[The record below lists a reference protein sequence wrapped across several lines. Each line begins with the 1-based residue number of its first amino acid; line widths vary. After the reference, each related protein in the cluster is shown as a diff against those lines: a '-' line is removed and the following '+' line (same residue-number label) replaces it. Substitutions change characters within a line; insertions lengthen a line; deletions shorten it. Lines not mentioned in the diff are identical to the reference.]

1 MTHAPLIEAKEVSKT
16 FGTKKR
22 RIQAIHAVSLAIYP
36 RETVGLV
43 GESGC
48 GKTTLGRTLM
58 GLYPPS
64 QGAVFFQG
72 NNLSTLPRRDTKALA
87 KHMQY
92 IFQDPFASLNP
103 RMTAGEILAEPL
115 KIHKIMRSP
124 AERQQ
129 EVEKLLTLV
138 GLSPNHSRRYPHEF
152 SGGQRQRICIA
163 RALALNPPFIVCDE
177 PIAAL
182 DVSIQAQIVNLLKQL
197 QQEMGLTYLFISH
210 DLSMVKHIADRV
222 AVMYL
227 GHLVELAP
235 SHALYN
241 HALHPYTEALL
252 SAIPLPDPT
261 SYQKKTRVLL
271 KGELPSLLHPPRGCP
286 FCTRCPKAMPLCFE
300 KKPPLRPVAPDH
312 AVACHL
318 YTESDSK
325 IGVLPV
331 PPPSSC

>member
-1 MTHAPLIEAKEVSKT
+1 MTHHPLIEAKEVSKT
-16 FGTKKR
+16 FGTKKH
-22 RIQAIHAVSLAIYP
+22 RIQAVHEISLSIYP

-48 GKTTLGRTLM
+48 GKTTLGRMLM
-58 GLYPPS
+58 RLYLPS
-64 QGAVFFQG
+64 QGAIFFQG
-72 NNLSTLPRRDTKALA
+72 KNLRTLPKHEVKALA
-87 KHMQY
+87 KQMQY

-115 KIHKIMRSP
+115 KIHNMTRSP
-124 AERQQ
+124 KERQE

-163 RALALNPPFIVCDE
+163 RALALNPHFIVCDE

-182 DVSIQAQIVNLLKQL
+182 DVSIQAQIVNLLKKL

-210 DLSMVKHIADRV
+210 DLSMVKYIADRV

-235 SHALYN
+235 SGTLYSQ
-241 HALHPYTEALL
+241 ALHPYTVALL

-261 SYQKKTRVLL
+261 SYQKKKRVVL
-271 KGELPSLLHPPRGCP
+271 KGELPSLLNPPRGCP

-300 KKPPLRPVAPDH
+300 KKPPLRSVAPGH

-318 YTESDSK
+318 YNDSEETTH
-325 IGVLPV
+325 
-331 PPPSSC
+331 